1 MCPVRKS
8 LFNQTG
14 EKSKFSIKLLQ
25 VCGTGCN
32 KIIVGEEERK
42 EKTRK
47 EGKREELGARGN
59 QLQRKRPLYIGF
71 QIFYSQKDYI

>member
-1 MCPVRKS
+1 M
-8 LFNQTG
+8 
-14 EKSKFSIKLLQ
+14 LQ

-42 EKTRK
+42 DKTRK

-59 QLQRKRPLYIGF
+59 QLQSKRRLYIGF
-71 QIFYSQKDYI
+71 QIFYS